1 MREVIERFKNIVIQ
15 IATPYSTGTGFYVP
29 SANLIVTNDHVVR
42 DNCEVIIDGNL
53 IERCTAKVLY
63 SDPQHDLAFLEMP
76 QQVADVIPVEFA
88 NSENIQDGDAVVAVG
103 HPMGLKFTFTQG
115 IVSTADRIM
124 ENSNLRYVQT
134 DAAFNPGNSGGP
146 LVNKSGKVIG
156 INSSIFQNTNNI
168 GFALQVDYLG
178 DAIQEYKKYHGEV
191 VARCVSCANMVLESQ
206 QDSGYCGHCGAKV
219 LLPSANR
226 PYEPHG
232 ISRTIE
238 DMLEQ
243 SGYDVKLSRLGP
255 NNWEIRQGSARVYIS
270 YHEKTGLIE
279 GDAYLALL
287 PKGNIK
293 PIYEFLLRQN
303 YQIEGLTFSV
313 NPKGQDIILSL
324 MIYDRYLN
332 TATGMKLFKQ
342 LFEKAD
348 YYDNVLVEQFG
359 ALWKYEAE

>member
-1 MREVIERFKNIVIQ
+1 MRDVIERFKNIVIQ

-53 IERCTAKVLY
+53 IERDIVKVIY

-76 QQVADVIPVEFA
+76 QQVEGAMQVKFGQ
-88 NSENIQDGDAVVAVG
+88 SELVKDGDAVVAVG

-115 IVSTADRIM
+115 IVSTADRLM

-146 LVNKSGKVIG
+146 LVNKAGEVIG
-156 INSSIFQNTNNI
+156 VNSSIFQNANNI
-168 GFALQVDYLG
+168 GFALQIDYLTT
-178 DAIQEYKKYHGEV
+178 AIAEYKKHHGEV
-191 VARCVSCANMVLESQ
+191 AVRCISCSNLVLESTQ
-206 QDSGYCGHCGAKV
+206 EAGYCEHCGAKV
-219 LLPSANR
+219 LLPSTIR

-255 NNWEIRQGSARVYIS
+255 NNWEIRQGSARIYIS

-293 PIYEFLLRQN
+293 PIYEYLLRQN
-303 YQIEGLTFSV
+303 YDVEGLTFSI

-332 TATGMKLFKQ
+332 TDTGMKLFKR

-359 ALWKYEAE
+359 ALWKYDEE